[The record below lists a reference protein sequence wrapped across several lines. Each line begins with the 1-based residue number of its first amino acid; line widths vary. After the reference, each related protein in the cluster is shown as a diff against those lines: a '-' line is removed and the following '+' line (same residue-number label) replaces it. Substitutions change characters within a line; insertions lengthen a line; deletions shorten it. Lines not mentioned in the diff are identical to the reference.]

1 MTLRVGLVG
10 YGLAGRFFHA
20 PLLKD
25 CGFNVVGIVTQNP
38 QRISEAISDFPNTT
52 ILPSVEEVLKFELDL
67 LVVASANVVHARDA
81 VAGLRAG
88 VPVVVDKPM
97 ARSVEETQEILT
109 VAERCDTPVTTYF
122 NRLFDSDTLTIRE
135 ALRERTLGEVFRFD
149 SRFEKF
155 RPEVNPSSWRE
166 NSSALDGGGN
176 LLDLGPHLVS
186 TALSLF
192 GPAELMYAS
201 VRSIRGAAD
210 DDVFLVLRHEAG
222 VDSYLSAS
230 SILGSFGPRIRLSG
244 TLGSLVIDE
253 LDPQEAQ
260 LRQGK
265 MPRNGLWDPPA
276 TSTATIHRGIS
287 LSNFPSKAGNY
298 SQFYKLVENA
308 IAGTGPWPVSQA
320 DILAVAQ
327 ILEKAREISVR

>member
-25 CGFNVVGIVTQNP
+25 CGFTIVGIVTQNP
-38 QRISEAISDFPNTT
+38 QRISHANSDFPDAT
-52 ILPSVEEVLKFELDL
+52 ILPTVEELLKFDLDL
-67 LVVASANVVHARDA
+67 LVIASANVAHARDA
-81 VAGLRAG
+81 IAGLRAG

-97 ARSVEETQEILT
+97 GRSVAEVQEILD
-109 VAERCDTPVTTYF
+109 VADAFNTSVTTFF
-122 NRLFDSDTLTIRE
+122 NRLFDSDTLTIRQ
-135 ALRERTLGEVFRFD
+135 ALHDGTLGKVFRFD

-166 NSSALDGGGN
+166 NNSAFDGGGN

-201 VRSIRGAAD
+201 VRSMRGAAD
-210 DDVFLVLRHEAG
+210 DDVVLALRHETG

-230 SILGSFGPRIRLSG
+230 SIIGSVGPRIRLSG

-260 LRQGK
+260 LRKGNI
-265 MPRNGLWDPPA
+265 PRNGLWDPPA

-287 LSNFPSKAGNY
+287 QSNFPSKSGNY
-298 SQFYKLVENA
+298 TQFYKSVENA
-308 IAGTGPWPVSQA
+308 IAGIEPWPVSQI
-320 DILAVAQ
+320 DILAVAH